1 MGVNRNIN
9 CKPILLLSYLAQ
21 VNIKLC
27 IDILY
32 VYKNREEMNMAF
44 CMYCGK
50 QLEEGEIC
58 NCQSNG
64 AAVGTEGMSF
74 EKQQFAEQNQQVN
87 GQYQA
92 PQVNYQEYQE
102 KFNQAKEV
110 SGMYLQQLWAALLG
124 ILKSPVSEGKR
135 FAASGDKKLAIG
147 FFSIQAILSGI
158 FSMIICSKINSG
170 MKAFG
175 EVDSEYLFS
184 LPKALL
190 ITIIGSMILSFVTA
204 GLLFAGVKIF
214 KGTTTFW
221 NMSCVAAVRSIGI
234 SIIVLLSIIVTL
246 LNVSWGIVI
255 FVFAALAGLVFLV
268 PVIQGGATLDENKQ
282 VYMVGLIVI
291 LSLIV
296 FCILF
301 KLGAPMYVPSS
312 MKDDFAD
319 VMDSLNKLNSLS
331 DLF

>member
-1 MGVNRNIN
+1 
-9 CKPILLLSYLAQ
+9 
-21 VNIKLC
+21 
-27 IDILY
+27 
-32 VYKNREEMNMAF
+32 MAF
-44 CMYCGK
+44 CVYCGK

-64 AAVGTEGMSF
+64 TAAGN
-74 EKQQFAEQNQQVN
+74 QQSVEQNQQNN

-92 PQVNYQEYQE
+92 PQVNYQEYQA

-110 SGMYLQQLWAALLG
+110 SGMYLQRLWAALLG
-124 ILKSPVSEGKR
+124 ILKSPSEEGKR

-147 FFSIQAILSGI
+147 FFALQAILSGI
-158 FSMIICSKINSG
+158 FSMIICSKLNGG
-170 MKAFG
+170 MTAFG
-175 EVDSEYLFS
+175 EVDKEYLFS

-190 ITIIGSMILSFVTA
+190 LTIIGSMILSFVTA
-204 GLLFAGVKIF
+204 GLLYAGVKIF

-221 NMSCVAAVRSIGI
+221 NMSCVVAVRSVGI

-268 PVIQGGATLDENKQ
+268 PVVQGGATLDENKQ
-282 VYMVGLIVI
+282 VYMIGLIVI

-301 KLGAPMYVPSS
+301 KVGGPMYVPSGL
-312 MKDDFAD
+312 KDSYSDL
-319 VMDSLNKLNSLS
+319 MSGLNKLDSLS
-331 DLF
+331 SLF